1 MAIQRSDKIKAVFFI
16 LVTTTLFATLI
27 ITLVG
32 TQWMKKQDKYY
43 VDFGEAVKGL
53 KIGSLVRYHGEEV
66 GKIIDIKFDPTSA
79 QTKVTMDIVPHTM
92 IKEDSIATIEVDSF
106 IIGTKSI
113 MITPGT
119 ASSPLLKPNNP
130 KVMIKSAE
138 SSFQKFSSQIVDI
151 SQQAGVLIDNINNVF
166 TPENAQSVSSILY
179 HIDSVMI
186 TNSPLFVETLD
197 KFRLSLIQLDAAVN
211 TANNLMQQNQ
221 DNVSITINNLRIA
234 TDNLNEFLD
243 KVNRQPA
250 LLIRGA
256 KPEKENWNNE

>member
-1 MAIQRSDKIKAVFFI
+1 MAIRRSDKIKAVFFI
-16 LVTTTLFATLI
+16 LVTTSLFAALI

-43 VDFGEAVKGL
+43 VEFNEAVKGL

-66 GKIIDIKFDPTSA
+66 GKIINIKFDPESA
-79 QTKVTMDIVPHTM
+79 QTKITMDIVPHTL

-119 ASSPLLKPNNP
+119 AASPLLKMNDPD
-130 KVMIKSAE
+130 VLIESGE

-151 SQQAGVLIDNINNVF
+151 SEQMGVLIDNINTIF
-166 TPENAQSVSSILY
+166 TPQNALSVSSILCQ
-179 HIDSVMI
+179 IDCFML
-186 TNSPLFVETLD
+186 TNSSLFVETIN
-197 KFRLSLIQLDAAVN
+197 KFNVSLVQLDEAVK
-211 TANNLMQQNQ
+211 TADNIMIQNQ
-221 DNVSITINNLRIA
+221 DNINITINNLRIA

-256 KPEKENWNNE
+256 KQEEESWDNE

>member
-1 MAIQRSDKIKAVFFI
+1 MAIRRSDKIKAVFFI

-43 VDFGEAVKGL
+43 VEFDEAMKGL

-66 GKIIDIKFDPTSA
+66 GKVVDIKFDPKSVR
-79 QTKVTMDIVPHTM
+79 TKITMDIAPHTM

-119 ASSPLLKPNNP
+119 ASSPLLKPNDP
-130 KVMIKSAE
+130 KVLIESKQ

-151 SQQAGVLIDNINNVF
+151 SQQMGELIDNINNVF
-166 TPENAQSVSSILY
+166 TPENAQSVYSSRGRVL
-179 HIDSVMI
+179 
-186 TNSPLFVETLD
+186 LFYV
-197 KFRLSLIQLDAAVN
+197 R
-211 TANNLMQQNQ
+211 
-221 DNVSITINNLRIA
+221 
-234 TDNLNEFLD
+234 
-243 KVNRQPA
+243 
-250 LLIRGA
+250 
-256 KPEKENWNNE
+256 

>member
-66 GKIIDIKFDPTSA
+66 GKIINIKFDPASA
-79 QTKVTMDIVPHTM
+79 QTKVTMDIVPNTM

-106 IIGTKSI
+106 IIGSKSI

-119 ASSPLLKPNNP
+119 ASSPLLKSNDP
-130 KVMIKSAE
+130 KVLIESAE

-151 SQQAGVLIDNINNVF
+151 SQQAGVLIDNINTIF
-166 TPENAQSVSSILY
+166 TPGNAQSVSSILCQV
-179 HIDSVMI
+179 DSFMI
-186 TNSPLFVETLD
+186 TNSTLFVETVD
-197 KFRLSLIQLDAAVN
+197 KFRLSLIQFDAVVN

-221 DNVSITINNLRIA
+221 DNINITINNLRIA

>member
-1 MAIQRSDKIKAVFFI
+1 
-16 LVTTTLFATLI
+16 LFATLI
-27 ITLVG
+27 ITLIG

-43 VDFGEAVKGL
+43 VEFGEAVKGL

-66 GKIIDIKFDPTSA
+66 GKIIDIKFDPASV

-106 IIGTKSI
+106 IIGSKSI

-119 ASSPLLKPNNP
+119 ASSPLLKPNEP
-130 KVMIKSAE
+130 KVLIENAE

-151 SQQAGVLIDNINNVF
+151 SQQAGILIDNINTIF
-166 TPENAQSVSSILY
+166 TPENASSVSSILCQV
-179 HIDSVMI
+179 DCFML
-186 TNSPLFVETLD
+186 TNSLLFVETVD
-197 KFRLSLIQLDAAVN
+197 KFRLSLIQLDTAVN